1 MNYLR
6 LTTLM
11 AAILGSGALFGF
23 YFTMSVSIMPGLDAT
38 NPFAAITANQDI
50 GRATQKSWFF
60 VALLGT
66 PIALLAAIVFLWRD
80 VAARNWLVLSMI
92 GWFAMMVVTLTLN
105 VPLNNVLD
113 GLIISPDQD
122 GLSELWA
129 AYGVDWQRWNWLRV
143 LTSGLSL
150 MFVAV
155 AFRADAANDKRP
167 IV

>member
-1 MNYLR
+1 MNNVKLAI
-6 LTTLM
+6 LI
-11 AAILGSGALFGF
+11 AAVLGSGALFGF

-38 NPFAAITANQDI
+38 DPYAAITANQDI

-66 PIALLAAIVFLWRD
+66 PIALLTAIVLFWRD
-80 VAARNWLVLSMI
+80 ATSRNWLVLSMT
-92 GWFAMMVVTLTLN
+92 GWLAMMIVTLTLN

-113 GLIISPDQD
+113 GLAISPGQD
-122 GLSELWA
+122 GLADLWD

-150 MFVAV
+150 IFAIL
-155 AFRADAANDKRP
+155 AIRADAAND
-167 IV
+167 